1 MENQNNNMVEQ
12 PPKTLNERLAEA
24 AAAGGESTT
33 PIKEQGFNPAPRP
46 NAPKRPAAPKRSNGG
61 GGKNS
66 DESGMKGYKIAIVIL
81 TVILVALSILYFSM
95 HHQQQKDYN
104 LLSIDRDSI
113 ENNLT
118 TLITEF
124 DELQINNEEMQISM
138 DIERHKAD
146 SIITQLKRE
155 RSFNYTKLKQYEKE
169 VGTLRT
175 IMRGYLQQIDSLN
188 NLNQK
193 LISENVSYK
202 KKISTVE
209 LRAEVAE
216 ERAKELDNRVRE
228 GARLRAQSI
237 SITTLNDNGREV
249 SRVKRAARLSIN
261 FTLAPNA
268 LAEPG
273 NKTIYVR
280 ITSPDGYV
288 LTTDQIPTF
297 QMNGESMTYSA
308 SRDVDFQNS
317 ALPVSIFFAGS
328 GFIDGIYKVELYNED
343 YLIGTSDIQLQ

>member
-1 MENQNNNMVEQ
+1 MENQNITPEQ
-12 PPKTLNERLAEA
+12 APKTLNDRLAEA
-24 AAAGGESTT
+24 AAAEKQNPT
-33 PIKEQGFNPAPRP
+33 PAPVTPKEPGFNPPPRP
-46 NAPKRPAAPKRSNGG
+46 NAPKRQPQRPAQKA
-61 GGKNS
+61 
-66 DESGMKGYKIAIVIL
+66 DESGLKGYKIAIVIL
-81 TVILVALSILYFSM
+81 TVILVALSIFYFSM

-113 ENNLT
+113 ESNLT
-118 TLITEF
+118 SLITEF
-124 DELQINNEEMQISM
+124 DELEVNNEEMQINM
-138 DIERHKAD
+138 EIERHRAD

-155 RSFNYTKLKQYEKE
+155 RSFNYAKLKQYEKE

-249 SRVKRAARLSIN
+249 SRVKRAERLSIN

-288 LTTDQIPTF
+288 LTTDQIPSF
-297 QMNGESMTYSA
+297 NLNGENLTYSA

-317 ALPVSIFFAGS
+317 ALPVSVFFAGT
-328 GFIDGIYKVELYNED
+328 GFVDGIYKVEIYSED
-343 YLIGTSDIQLQ
+343 YLIGTSDISLR